1 MSALSE
7 LLHEMIDAIYRP
19 ADHDQG
25 GMHVKAERVD
35 GEPPQETSPPA
46 ETAPPDQEPIQ
57 PDPTPGSGPESS
69 PAPAPAAEAPTGFF
83 TPAPVAFG
91 TEGQPGTEQ

>member
-19 ADHDQG
+19 ADHDQAG
-25 GMHVKAERVD
+25 LHTKAESVD

-46 ETAPPDQEPIQ
+46 ETAPPPEEPTE
-57 PDPTPGSGPESS
+57 PDPTAEPSPS
-69 PAPAPAAEAPTGFF
+69 PAPGAEDPTGFF
-83 TPAPVAFG
+83 TPAPVPFG
-91 TEGQPGTEQ
+91 TEGQPGA